1 MMAVHSAHPLTQIH
15 ATLVHSGS
23 SAFDT
28 VQRHAGYSALRAS
41 HLRFRLVGLRVSSDC
56 SEGCG
61 HQPDSPAFPLLP
73 PVPLLPKN
81 EVELHCRPATA
92 CVTFKSSATSFH
104 LDDTLN
110 IQGSPPSVR
119 RCFAPALSEAE
130 GSLSMTAYT
139 VLEKALPQP
148 PRSRWQ
154 KGLCNSPAKCR
165 QTDAVLETA
174 SGSQNGLYFLP

>member
-110 IQGSPPSVR
+110 IQGSPPSVG
-119 RCFAPALSEAE
+119 RCFA
-130 GSLSMTAYT
+130 SLSMTAYV
-139 VLEKALPQP
+139 VLEKALTLT
-148 PRSRWQ
+148 RVVLA
-154 KGLCNSPAKCR
+154 KNSLRVHTCF
-165 QTDAVLETA
+165 TI
-174 SGSQNGLYFLP
+174 LYPTHRKE